1 VSKAFDDAHDA
12 ATIGTGR
19 YLGRP
24 LKIRTHGRRLAI
36 VWRCPVMIEKFAAKR
51 ELGGAMAV
59 GHEAEMADAVEAVG
73 QCVKKEAADELV
85 GFESHNFCRA
95 VLAVIL
101 PGEGNMILV
110 ECDEPAIGDRD
121 AMGVAAEIG

>member
-1 VSKAFDDAHDA
+1 MSKAFDDAHDA

-59 GHEAEMADAVEAVG
+59 GHEAKMADTMEAVG
-73 QCVKKEAADELV
+73 QRVKQEAANELV
-85 GFESHNFCRA
+85 GLELHDLCRA
-95 VLAVIL
+95 VLAIVL
-101 PGEGNMILV
+101 P
-110 ECDEPAIGDRD
+110 
-121 AMGVAAEIG
+121 

>member
-1 VSKAFDDAHDA
+1 
-12 ATIGTGR
+12 
-19 YLGRP
+19 
-24 LKIRTHGRRLAI
+24 
-36 VWRCPVMIEKFAAKR
+36 MIEKFAAKR

-73 QCVKKEAADELV
+73 QCVKKEAADELM
-85 GFESHNFCRA
+85 GFESHDFCRA

>member
-1 VSKAFDDAHDA
+1 MSKAFDDAHDA

-95 VLAVIL
+95 
-101 PGEGNMILV
+101 E
-110 ECDEPAIGDRD
+110 
-121 AMGVAAEIG
+121 